1 LLANDSLARLT
12 APNDGPDLNSRL
24 IILPSVAADKLQV
37 LAVDISAGHSN
48 PASKRYLVLLTSCHP
63 RPSPSKVIPNPRGF
77 GGVRDLL
84 FGGMA
89 VASAALIGG
98 IIWLTTLRPMR
109 RDLQSPTYFRT
120 TGPIQL
126 VYIRNGH
133 MLRLAD

>member
-1 LLANDSLARLT
+1 M
-12 APNDGPDLNSRL
+12 
-24 IILPSVAADKLQV
+24 
-37 LAVDISAGHSN
+37 
-48 PASKRYLVLLTSCHP
+48 
-63 RPSPSKVIPNPRGF
+63 
-77 GGVRDLL
+77 RDLL

-126 VYIRNGH
+126 DYIRNGH
-133 MLRLAD
+133 MLRLADQSFMMRTRDGAKELRGLSSGIVDHTPNAHVILAAWNAEGAQVFALSGYTLDRPPVA